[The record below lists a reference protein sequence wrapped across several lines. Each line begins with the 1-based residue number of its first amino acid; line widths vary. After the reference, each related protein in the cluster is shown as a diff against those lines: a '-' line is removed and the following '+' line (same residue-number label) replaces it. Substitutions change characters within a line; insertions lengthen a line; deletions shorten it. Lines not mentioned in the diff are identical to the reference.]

1 MTTVKFVSCF
11 LLTFL
16 VVVLLNIQV
25 FAGEKLNGVYFIVQY
40 LAKNQEY
47 NTPVYQVVAGLE
59 YTGLRINVKE
69 KNSKVFFTNNTN
81 VNFSLKMGQE
91 PSQQV
96 KDLASGQT
104 VSFDVTFQNN
114 TQGKLI
120 VQEEFYGRAE

>member
-1 MTTVKFVSCF
+1 MKTVKFVSCF

-25 FAGEKLNGVYFIVQY
+25 FAGEKLNGMYFIVQD

-81 VNFSLKMGQE
+81 FNFSLKMGQE